1 MKIDAKEDL
10 IEVNERESEII
21 EEEINNFL
29 DKEEGQNIK
38 SDIELLNDMGFD
50 KKMINKVYI
59 LLKPENIERAI
70 DYMTEINEIYQ
81 HDFVPSFNS
90 KEKNLCFI
98 CKKQKRNHLNFIPED
113 SLLDIPQIINELK
126 INKIYEIDNDNFS
139 YDECQVCYEEI
150 NKEEKNFNQIHCGHL
165 FCTHCWQN
173 YLRTLI
179 TEAKVE
185 KIKCM

>member
-1 MKIDAKEDL
+1 MEIDAKEDL
-10 IEVNERESEII
+10 IEVNGRDSEII

-81 HDFVPSFNS
+81 HDFVPSSNPN
-90 KEKNLCFI
+90 EKNLCFI
-98 CKKQKRNHLNFIPED
+98 MF
-113 SLLDIPQIINELK
+113 
-126 INKIYEIDNDNFS
+126 Y
-139 YDECQVCYEEI
+139 
-150 NKEEKNFNQIHCGHL
+150 
-165 FCTHCWQN
+165 
-173 YLRTLI
+173 
-179 TEAKVE
+179 
-185 KIKCM
+185 M